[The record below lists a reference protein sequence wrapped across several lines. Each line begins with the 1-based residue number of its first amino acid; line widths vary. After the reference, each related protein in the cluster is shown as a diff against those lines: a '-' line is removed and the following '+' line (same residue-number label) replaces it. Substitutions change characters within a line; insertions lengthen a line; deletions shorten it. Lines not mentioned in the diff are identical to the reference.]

1 MSNNLI
7 LKNIFLI
14 NFFHINE
21 TFSFNSYS
29 LHNTYT
35 IHKERI
41 KSKPEYSP
49 YKTIC
54 KKISL
59 HFSIFFFFLIP
70 KTHPVHVLTRNWF
83 LPSWIH
89 FVSRYSR
96 LAMFVQQS
104 VKKEKCTSSR
114 MAGCDHIVTCFQV
127 KFCCISCNGSA
138 RAMCRMHVVA
148 ACIRDVRKR

>member
-49 YKTIC
+49 YKTIYA
-54 KKISL
+54 KISL
-59 HFSIFFFFLIP
+59 HFSNFFFFFPNPQNTSRTRSHEKLISSFLN
-70 KTHPVHVLTRNWF
+70 TFRVTVLKI
-83 LPSWIH
+83 SDVCSAI
-89 FVSRYSR
+89 S
-96 LAMFVQQS
+96 
-104 VKKEKCTSSR
+104 KKGKMYELKDGRVRS
-114 MAGCDHIVTCFQV
+114 H
-127 KFCCISCNGSA
+127 CNVFPGK
-138 RAMCRMHVVA
+138 VLLYQL
-148 ACIRDVRKR
+148 